1 MVKGAAIIE
10 KGKMLLCAACLLCAM
25 GSAVAWDMGDPI
37 VTYWAGPG
45 FRGNPER
52 LTMRAAKQLKDGGF
66 NTVWA
71 TSPQELD
78 VAAAFGLRVIYD
90 LRVGRGLPDSA
101 ESREKLAARIAEVRN
116 HPALY
121 LYRHWD
127 EPSAVMFDELARM
140 KAFFKKHDPVHPT
153 WVNLLPTYANNK
165 QLGIDGDL
173 IRAYWEHVRLF
184 GEVYHPEMVS
194 HDHYQFTVGGDTGQ
208 YFLNLGIIRQSAAAQ
223 DIPFM
228 NGVQACTWVPGDAAS
243 PSSPRIPG
251 PDEMAFLVYTT
262 VAYGAQGIY
271 YYVYSYPGHRGSI
284 ADLDGTT
291 GDKYEALKTL
301 NREFVAIAKEI
312 RRARFVGAY
321 FQGRHAPG
329 TTPYCPQ
336 AVLRISPDVPTTE
349 RKPGDDMANT
359 ILVTRFDKD
368 GHPSHFMVVNL
379 DYRQERTVSVSAP
392 ASLERFDPIAGTWRR
407 IGQTADVSMGR
418 GRGVLL
424 RLGSPGLGRGTR

>member
-1 MVKGAAIIE
+1 MMAMTDKREVVLFCMVGLFYATGTA
-10 KGKMLLCAACLLCAM
+10 GVWNM
-25 GSAVAWDMGDPI
+25 GEPI
-37 VTYWAGPG
+37 VAYWAGPG
-45 FRGNPER
+45 FPGNPER

-71 TSPQELD
+71 MSPQELD
-78 VAAAFGLRVIYD
+78 VAAAFGLRAIYD
-90 LRVGRGLPDSA
+90 LRVGRKLPDSA
-101 ESREKLAARIAEVRN
+101 EAREKLAARIAEVRN

-121 LYRHWD
+121 LYHHWD
-127 EPSAVMFDELARM
+127 EPSAEMFDGLARM
-140 KAFFKKHDPVHPT
+140 KAFFKEHDPMHPT
-153 WVNLLPTYANNK
+153 WVNLLPTYANSK
-165 QLGIDGDL
+165 QLGIDGDQ

-184 GEVYHPEMVS
+184 GEVYRPELVS
-194 HDHYQFTVGGDTGQ
+194 YDHYQFNIGGDTGQ
-208 YFLNLGIIRQSAAAQ
+208 YFLNLGIVRQSAAAQ
-223 DIPFM
+223 NVPFM
-228 NGVQACTWVPGDAAS
+228 NGVQACSWVPGNLAS

-271 YYVYSYPGHRGSI
+271 YYVYSHPRHRGSI
-284 ADLDGTT
+284 AELDGTT

-312 RRARFVGAY
+312 RHVRFAGAY

-336 AVLRISPDVPTTE
+336 AVLGISPDVPTTE
-349 RKPGDDMANT
+349 RKPGEDMANT
-359 ILVTRFDKD
+359 ILVTRFDAG

-407 IGQTADVSMGR
+407 IGRTADVHMGR

-424 RLGSPGLGRGTR
+424 RLGSPFDA